1 VIISKGEFSV
11 STKTGIHFYVP
22 ILITFILLLVFH
34 GWGNADVVNG
44 LDFLNVPVGA
54 RASGMGGAFV
64 AVADDASA
72 AYWNPA
78 GLSRI
83 GPQVLFAHNAY
94 IVDMKQEYVSAVT
107 RFGEWT
113 VAGSFNIF
121 DIGTLEKRDDSGALL
136 GEFRPFDLSLGI
148 SVAYPVLEDL
158 SLGATAKG
166 IMSDIDIETATGF
179 LFDIGA
185 IWDGAIGPVEG
196 ISAGVTVRNLG
207 PSLTFIDEPFDAPLG
222 VRGGLA
228 YRRDMPAAGSRFVLS
243 FDVESMRGGDIETFV
258 GGEWYYGE
266 YISGR
271 LGLNPNSDTRD
282 FATGFGA
289 HYRDFVVDY
298 AYVPFTSDLGS
309 SHRIGVTYT
318 FSR

>member
-1 VIISKGEFSV
+1 MISKGESSV
-11 STKTGIHFYVP
+11 STKTGIQVSVP
-22 ILITFILLLVFH
+22 TLITFILLLMFH
-34 GWGNADVVNG
+34 GSGIAEVVNG

-78 GLSRI
+78 GLSRV
-83 GPQVLFAHNAY
+83 GPQILFAHNAY

-107 RFGEWT
+107 QFGEWT

-121 DIGTLEKRDDSGALL
+121 DIGTIEKRDDSGALL

-179 LFDIGA
+179 LFDVGA
-185 IWDGAIGPVEG
+185 IWEVTVGPVDG
-196 ISAGVTVRNLG
+196 LSAGLAVRNLG
-207 PSLTFIDEPFDAPLG
+207 PSLKFIDEPFDAPLS

-228 YRRDMPAAGSRFVLS
+228 YRRDMPAVGSRLVLS
-243 FDVESMRGGDIETFV
+243 FDMESMRGGDFETFV

-271 LGLNPNSDTRD
+271 LGMNPNSDTRD

-298 AYVPFTSDLGS
+298 AYVPFTSNLGS

-318 FSR
+318 FRR